1 MCRHS
6 STGSNTRT
14 RSSSR
19 GSAFSI
25 GTTASAP
32 AGIGAP
38 VAIAT
43 ASPIPTLASGRCP
56 IIAWPTTLS
65 SVGSFD
71 DAAATSDARS
81 AKPSIAED
89 ANSGRSTA
97 EKMFAAENI
106 FSAVDL
112 PEFASSAMD
121 GFALRASDVAA
132 ASSNDPTELKVV
144 GHAMIGQRPEARV
157 GMGEA
162 VAIATGAPIPA
173 GADAVVPIENAEPRD
188 DDLVRVFDPVEE
200 WRHIRPRGADVLAG
214 EILVP
219 IGKRLSAGELG
230 LLANAGVP
238 HPMVHPRPR
247 IVVLST
253 GDELIPPTDTPTSG
267 QVRDSNASSVF
278 AALRGAGRGRRSRRP
293 SPARSAVRRTRA
305 CSLGSR

>member
-1 MCRHS
+1 MCRPS

-43 ASPIPTLASGRCP
+43 ASPIPTVASGRCP

-97 EKMFAAENI
+97 EKMFSAA
-106 FSAVDL
+106 
-112 PEFASSAMD
+112 
-121 GFALRASDVAA
+121 
-132 ASSNDPTELKVV
+132 T
-144 GHAMIGQRPEARV
+144 
-157 GMGEA
+157 
-162 VAIATGAPIPA
+162 
-173 GADAVVPIENAEPRD
+173 
-188 DDLVRVFDPVEE
+188 
-200 WRHIRPRGADVLAG
+200 
-214 EILVP
+214 
-219 IGKRLSAGELG
+219 
-230 LLANAGVP
+230 
-238 HPMVHPRPR
+238 HP
-247 IVVLST
+247 
-253 GDELIPPTDTPTSG
+253 
-267 QVRDSNASSVF
+267 
-278 AALRGAGRGRRSRRP
+278 
-293 SPARSAVRRTRA
+293 
-305 CSLGSR
+305 